1 MAFLKEGQP
10 EAGRGPAY
18 KEAKPIAEVSSGIE
32 VMESDL
38 GLSPEL
44 EEATLL
50 FASGKAGDAAAVLN
64 RFLLDHPGNRDPQPW
79 YMLFDLY
86 EATGQA
92 GPFED
97 AAVDFAVRFERSPP
111 TWSGRDKSRG
121 KQQQAVATMVYGEK
135 YGSLER
141 VKLQRFLQDAEA
153 ATYVRLDFSKTQAPD
168 EDCAKAIL
176 SDMLRLGEM
185 RKPIDLIGGPAFG
198 VRLNAARQG
207 GRLTESGWFL
217 LLAVLQLMGKQ
228 EDFDNIA
235 IDYAVAFEVSP
246 PSYSPPL
253 PLPKGQAVES
263 EAPGRGRHFVL
274 AGVLAPGSEEQ
285 FQAMKEYCKGRIQA
299 EIDLSSVLRID
310 FAMVGLLLETLMEI
324 SQGGCKILLKEGSEL
339 VNALLHIVGVSQV
352 ATVLGRT
359 RS

>member
-10 EAGRGPAY
+10 ETGRGPAY
-18 KEAKPIAEVSSGIE
+18 KEAKPLAEVSSGIE
-32 VMESDL
+32 VQESDL
-38 GLSPEL
+38 GLPPEL
-44 EEATLL
+44 EEATILY
-50 FASGKAGDAAAVLN
+50 ANGRAGDAAAVLS
-64 RFLLDHPGNRDPQPW
+64 RFLLDHPNNRDPQPW

-111 TWSGRDKSRG
+111 TWSGRDKQRG
-121 KQQQAVATMVYGEK
+121 KKAQAVATMIYGEK

-141 VKLQRFLQDAEA
+141 VKLQRFIQDAELA
-153 ATYVRLDFSKTQAPD
+153 PYVRLDFSKTQVPD

-176 SDMLRLGEM
+176 NDMVRLGEM
-185 RKPIDLIGGPAFG
+185 HKPIELIGGPAFG

-207 GRLTESGWFL
+207 ERLTESGWFL

-228 EDFDNIA
+228 DDFENVA

-246 PSYSPPL
+246 PSYIQPL
-253 PLPKGQAVES
+253 PIPKGAVAS
-263 EAPGRGRHFVL
+263 GDVPGKGRQFAL
-274 AGVLAPGSEEQ
+274 TGVLAPGAEDQ
-285 FQAMKEYCKGRIQA
+285 FTALKEYCHGRIQA
-299 EIDLSSVLRID
+299 EIDLSQVVRID
-310 FAMVGLLLETLMEI
+310 FAMVGLMLDTLLEIT
-324 SQGGCKILLKEGSEL
+324 QGGCKVLLKEGSEL
-339 VNALLHIVGVSQV
+339 VNALLHIVGVNQV

-359 RS
+359 RV